1 MADAAHTATYSFS
14 PPFEKRFLEIEKKF
28 PKRSSLVLWSLHLAQ
43 EDIGYITPAVV
54 DYVAARVGVS
64 PAWVKGV
71 VSFYSMFREKPI
83 GKYHLNVC
91 GNLICQLMG
100 SDKIEKCIKDKLNI
114 GDGQT
119 TPDGKFTYTR
129 QVECLA
135 ACGYAPAML
144 VNNDFHELLTPES
157 VAKLIDEL
165 SAK

>member
-1 MADAAHTATYSFS
+1 MVEYRFS
-14 PPFEKRFLEIEKKF
+14 EKFEKRFLELEKKF
-28 PKRSSLVLWSLHLAQ
+28 PKRSSLVMWALHLAQ
-43 EDIGYITPAVV
+43 EDIGYITPVAV
-54 DYVAARVGVS
+54 DYIAARVGVS

-91 GNLICQLMG
+91 SNLMCQLMG
-100 SDKIEKCIKDKLNI
+100 SDKIEVCIHEKLGIKD
-114 GDGQT
+114 GET

-144 VNNDFHELLTPES
+144 VNNDFHELLNAEK
-157 VAKLIDEL
+157 VARLIDEL
-165 SAK
+165 QSK